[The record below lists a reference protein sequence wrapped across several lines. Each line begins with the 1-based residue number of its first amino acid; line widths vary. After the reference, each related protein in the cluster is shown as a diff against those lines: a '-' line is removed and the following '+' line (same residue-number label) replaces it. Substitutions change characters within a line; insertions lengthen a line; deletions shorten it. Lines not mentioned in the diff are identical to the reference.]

1 MRVCF
6 DSSAFAKRYINEPG
20 TAEVLAWC
28 DRADELVLSVIALPE
43 MISAFCRL
51 LWSSSR
57 LRPAPACGCLGRTLL
72 RLHEVGL
79 AAHAGGDEFGERH
92 DVLA

>member
-6 DSSAFAKRYINEPG
+6 DSSAVAKRYINEPG

-51 LWSSSR
+51 QREGRSS
-57 LRPAPACGCLGRTLL
+57 AAEY
-72 RLHEVGL
+72 HAIKNEVMSDL
-79 AAHAGGDEFGERH
+79 VAA
-92 DVLA
+92 